1 MKKNAFTLVELM
13 AIIVIMASIL
23 LIILPAINGTIKNSE
38 EKKKQDALNSIYMAA
53 ENYIMANYDEYSSL
67 DDIGAVEYVYITD
80 LISNNY
86 LSIDTINPN
95 NDLAFNSKDA
105 VKVTK
110 KEDGTFS
117 YELIVA
123 QTIYDVVINNFPYLE
138 VGENGCKNPGDN
150 NYSYMGGCYLKGDPD
165 NNYVWYS
172 GFLWRI
178 MGINSDMTV
187 RMITDENVTAIPWGA
202 ENTAENWDDSYIKDW
217 LTSYFY
223 PRLKDNEIISEQTW
237 CSDTTTDANSS
248 RTTCSN
254 DLLTKDSKVGLIS
267 LDEYNLAGGIN
278 SYLNIKTSQ
287 YFMTPYSSSSLW
299 YAIAS
304 GNYTD
309 SHIASGLRPVINIY
323 FEIIVTSGTGNIGEN
338 WSDEDG
344 PYILNEDKNIEVS
357 GKLNEK
363 ATSGEYVL
371 FSGKKYRVVDKD
383 SNGNTKLI
391 LDDYYNEDGNVFE
404 MKYNE
409 SNSNVFSTT
418 TGIGQKLN
426 GDVLEWL
433 VSSSKTEDRN
443 KLVTNYT
450 WYQNNF
456 DFYNSYKISL
466 DELTPTKT
474 IQATVGLIRVGEML
488 SGQSTSILTKN
499 FTTKSDGNNGKVF
512 WTITKFNN
520 DFSSFIVNAGA
531 NLNYNRDVDEVY
543 SLRPVIVIKSDVEI
557 ISGTGT
563 FSNPYQI

>member
-1 MKKNAFTLVELM
+1 MKKSGFTLIELIGIVV
-13 AIIVIMASIL
+13 IIGLIL
-23 LIILPAINGTIKNSE
+23 LVAVPTINDVIERSE
-38 EKKKQDALNSIYMAA
+38 ENKKQEALNNIYMAT
-53 ENYIMANYDEYSSL
+53 ENYLMANYDEYSSL
-67 DDIGAVEYVYITD
+67 DNIGASEYIYVMD
-80 LISNNY
+80 LINQQY
-86 LSIDTINPN
+86 MDIDELNPN
-95 NDLAFNSKDA
+95 DDEYFDSKDV

-110 KEDGTFS
+110 KQDGTFS

-150 NYSYMGGCYLKGDPD
+150 NYSYMGGCYLKGNPT
-165 NNYVWYS
+165 NNYIWYS

-178 MGINSDMTV
+178 MGINADGTV
-187 RMITDENVTAIPWGA
+187 RLITDENVTAIPWGA

-278 SYLNIKTSQ
+278 SYLNIKISQ

-309 SHIASGLRPVINIY
+309 SRIASGLRPVINIY

-344 PYILNEDKNIEVS
+344 PYILNEDKNIELS

-488 SGQSTSILTKN
+488 SGQSASILTKN
-499 FTTKSDGNNGKVF
+499 FTTKSDVNNGKTF

-520 DFSSFIVNAGA
+520 DFSSFIVNSGA